1 MKKLSTMKFGKVMLI
16 SNVWSVETPRYPS
29 IAARSPAE
37 PPKACRPQEGLKS
50 IAPKHPEVL
59 GRAIR
64 HAPPGRPSF
73 PT

>member
-16 SNVWSVETPRYPS
+16 SNVWSVETPIYPS